1 MYVSIY
7 VSENNLMYVGEK
19 YLFYV
24 VRIIDKIVIIINID
38 NITIIIIIIIINP
51 CRDYFLT
58 LRSKHI

>member
-1 MYVSIY
+1 
-7 VSENNLMYVGEK
+7 MYVGEK

-38 NITIIIIIIIINP
+38 NITIIIIIIIIIINP

>member
-1 MYVSIY
+1 
-7 VSENNLMYVGEK
+7 MYVGEK

-38 NITIIIIIIIINP
+38 NITIIIIIIIIIIINP

-58 LRSKHI
+58 LRLKHI